1 MRIVISRASHTC
13 TYMVSSLS
21 SRLPACLPVSVSQ
34 CPAPV
39 YIDCRTQAAVK
50 YLHPLRMM
58 HADVTPRA
66 LRNGPGVVTANKPQP
81 FRPQLSRVR
90 LTFLGLGRLFK
101 IEVTGLDPSHA
112 LGVAGKLGQIGL
124 RHHAADYRRRKLA
137 ACFR

>member
-1 MRIVISRASHTC
+1 
-13 TYMVSSLS
+13 MVSSLS
-21 SRLPACLPVSVSQ
+21 VRLPACLPVSVSQ

-39 YIDCRTQAAVK
+39 YIDCRTQAAVG